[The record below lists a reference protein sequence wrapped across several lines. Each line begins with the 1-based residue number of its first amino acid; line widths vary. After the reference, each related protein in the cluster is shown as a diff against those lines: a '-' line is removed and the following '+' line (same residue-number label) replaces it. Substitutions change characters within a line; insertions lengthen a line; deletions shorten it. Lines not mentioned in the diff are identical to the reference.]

1 MEALDAGLSTPP
13 DKKEEMMKKAY
24 KYAKKR
30 TFANWVESFLKD
42 LKQAYNKTNNAM
54 ARYIYLGLSTEAV
67 KMGHEK
73 VESTALNIGHCVSDF
88 EHKNRCLVL
97 IDHEALPRKQ
107 FGRGEM

>member
-1 MEALDAGLSTPP
+1 MEALDAGLSTSP
-13 DKKEEMMKKAY
+13 DKKAEMMKKAY
-24 KYAKKR
+24 KYASKR
-30 TFANWVESFLKD
+30 TFSTWVESFLKD

-67 KMGHEK
+67 KNGSEK
-73 VESTALNIGHCVSDF
+73 VVSTSLNISHCVSDF
-88 EHKNRCLVL
+88 EHKNRCLIL

>member
-13 DKKEEMMKKAY
+13 AKKEEMMKKAY
-24 KYAKKR
+24 KYTAKR

-42 LKQAYNKTNNAM
+42 LKQAYNKTNNTM
-54 ARYIYLGLSTEAV
+54 ARYIYLGLSTEEV
-67 KMGHEK
+67 KMGNEK
-73 VESTALNIGHCVSDF
+73 VVSTSLNISHCVSDS
-88 EHKNRCLVL
+88 EHKNRCLIL